1 MINQQKAR
9 RRLRKKELG
18 QGRGSSSSIHN
29 PKSSDR
35 SHSKS
40 RTFAPNLCKS
50 SLSAP
55 LYEINLN
62 PLSTFDPRRKSQPL
76 VKRSLGAASK
86 TTTEQ
91 RPSGGVHKHL
101 QHCDLQKT
109 LVTDDD
115 LEFVGERCNMFLFYV
130 RHAWPPL
137 T

>member
-1 MINQQKAR
+1 M
-9 RRLRKKELG
+9 
-18 QGRGSSSSIHN
+18 
-29 PKSSDR
+29 
-35 SHSKS
+35 
-40 RTFAPNLCKS
+40 
-50 SLSAP
+50 
-55 LYEINLN
+55 NLN
-62 PLSTFDPRRKSQPL
+62 PLSTFDPRRKSQPS

-91 RPSGGVHKHL
+91 RISGGVHMHL

-130 RHAWPPL
+130 WHAWPPL